1 MAKTSNDFIKQYVES
16 FGYKLLNEVSGSK
29 ETMQLMCP
37 NGHKWEINFGDFK
50 YGRRCSYCKIE
61 KKKQEQLQEIKELM
75 EKEGYEL
82 LEKEFEII
90 LKQMELIG
98 ANDVD
103 DYSPMVF
110 PFDVTVTYLRDDDV
124 VETIS
129 TEEAL
134 SNAKDVVEN
143 QIRLPKVV
151 L

>member
-1 MAKTSNDFIKQYVES
+1 M
-16 FGYKLLNEVSGSK
+16 K
-29 ETMQLMCP
+29 EIT
-37 NGHKWEINFGDFK
+37 
-50 YGRRCSYCKIE
+50 
-61 KKKQEQLQEIKELM
+61 KELLQDCAHRLLFDM
-75 EKEGYEL
+75 TDEQYEL

-110 PFDVTVTYLRDDDV
+110 PFDATVTYLRDDDV